1 MSDYKIIEV
10 KNGDMKMRVTNLG
23 GIIMNL
29 FAPDAKGKSAD
40 VVLGHDKPED
50 YLKSGYYFGALIGRV
65 GNRIAKG
72 QFKLE
77 GKKYSLFK
85 NEAAYGN
92 HLHGG
97 KVGFDKVLWDICECS
112 GEGWK
117 GVHLHYLSRDG
128 EEGYPGNLDV
138 SVFYKLT
145 DFNSLVIEYC
155 AYTDKPTLC
164 NLTNHTY
171 FNLSGGKSK
180 DILDHQIKIDADF
193 FTNNDAN
200 FIPTGEI
207 LSVAKTPLDLRKPQ
221 AVRVG
226 IESGSPLIESAYGG
240 YDHNYVLKNA
250 SGDLVKAATVLDPKT
265 QRQMSVYTTEPCM
278 QFYSGNFINNASG
291 KNGAVYNKYAGLC
304 LESQHCPDAPNNPH
318 FASIALY
325 PEDTYSTV
333 TVYSFE

>member
-1 MSDYKIIEV
+1 
-10 KNGDMKMRVTNLG
+10 MKMRVTNLG

-29 FAPDAKGKSAD
+29 FAPDAKGTSAD
-40 VVLGHDKPED
+40 VVLGHEKPED
-50 YLKSGYYFGALIGRV
+50 YLKSGCFFGALIGRV

-77 GKKYSLFK
+77 GKKYNLFK

-97 KVGFDKVLWDICECS
+97 KVGFDKVLWDISECS

-145 DFNSLVIEYC
+145 DFNSLVIEYG

-164 NLTNHTY
+164 NLTNHSY

-180 DILDHQIKIDADF
+180 DILDHQIKVDADF

-207 LSVAKTPLDLRKPQ
+207 LSVAKTPLDLRKPK
-221 AVRVG
+221 AIRAGV
-226 IESGSPLIESAYGG
+226 ESGSPLIESAFGG

-250 SGDLVKAATVLDPKT
+250 SGDLVKAATVIDPKT

-278 QFYSGNFINNASG
+278 QFYSGNFVNNVSG
-291 KNGAVYNKYAGLC
+291 KNGAIYNKYAGFC

-318 FASIALY
+318 FAGIELY